1 MTTPEE
7 IHESVIESKH
17 KCTIHFFREIVLT
30 LQLQNNIKIYT
41 QLTLSD
47 LNPNP
52 EETDPTTV
60 LAVDEEASQTDQTQM
75 EFNTIYLEHNL
86 NPMKTQMIE
95 IFPKWSGL
103 HPNPTRLV
111 CYKWGQTQPMPRLPD
126 THLKLRF

>member
-95 IFPKWSGL
+95 IFPK
-103 HPNPTRLV
+103 
-111 CYKWGQTQPMPRLPD
+111 
-126 THLKLRF
+126 